1 MLPDACSKE
10 GSGASWSK
18 HSPTRC
24 NESPETFTL
33 YAVKAKIG
41 LDNKK
46 KKIQILTSKL
56 EFVNSQYLAKLYRSK
71 KIDL

>member
-1 MLPDACSKE
+1 MLPDAYSKE

-46 KKIQILTSKL
+46 KKSNTYVKTRVCKFTILNQTIL
-56 EFVNSQYLAKLYRSK
+56 
-71 KIDL
+71 I